1 MREKKVFFQYE
12 VGVLVAA
19 LVPDDN
25 SWYRAKVVSVDLD
38 DTSQDESLIFVEL
51 VDFGDVVPVK
61 QRYVANLHSDFLTMR
76 FQAIECT
83 LANVI
88 PIG

>member
-1 MREKKVFFQYE
+1 M
-12 VGVLVAA
+12 AA

-25 SWYRAKVVSVDLD
+25 SWYRAKVVSVDSD
-38 DTSQDESLIFVEL
+38 DTCQDESIIHVEL

-61 QRYVANLHSDFLTMR
+61 QRYVANLRPDFLTMR
-76 FQAIECT
+76 FQGIECT
-83 LANVI
+83 LADVH